1 MKPLLVSLA
10 LALAAASATAAEPVR
25 RIGVYVLPYYAAA
38 ADDGGRPQVAVGKA
52 FDERL
57 ASDDPAVIAEVEK
70 SIRAAPELVTPMTL
84 MVLAIR
90 LYDVGLR
97 DEAVFWFYAAKDRY
111 ATLAAVLDMSHPARA
126 QVAQATRD
134 FAVTAGPDLNGYA
147 FCDLGRQARQ
157 RQAALDWVAANPYR
171 ALFID
176 ALPARPGDRQAHL
189 EAALAE
195 LRTQAA
201 RERDALA
208 TPELRARVAAT
219 REANRMQDKYCW

>member
-1 MKPLLVSLA
+1 
-10 LALAAASATAAEPVR
+10 
-25 RIGVYVLPYYAAA
+25 
-38 ADDGGRPQVAVGKA
+38 
-52 FDERL
+52 
-57 ASDDPAVIAEVEK
+57 
-70 SIRAAPELVTPMTL
+70 MTL

-97 DEAVFWFYAAKDRY
+97 DEAVFWFYAAKHRC
-111 ATLAAVLDMSHPARA
+111 ATLAAVLDMSHPALA

-134 FAVTAGPDLNGYA
+134 FAVTAGPELNGYA

-157 RQAALDWVAANPYR
+157 RQAALGWVTQHPYR

-189 EAALAE
+189 EAALAD

-208 TPELRARVAAT
+208 TPELRARVAAA
-219 REANRMQDKYCW
+219 REANQMQAKYCW

>member
-57 ASDDPAVIAEVEK
+57 ASQDPAVIAEVEK

-111 ATLAAVLDMSHPARA
+111 ATLAAVLDMSHPALA

-176 ALPARPGDRQAHL
+176 ALPARPGERAAHL
-189 EAALAE
+189 EAALAG
-195 LRTQAA
+195 LRASAA
-201 RERDALA
+201 KEREYLA
-208 TPELRARVAAT
+208 TPEAAARLNSA
-219 REANRMQDKYCW
+219 REANHAAQRYCW

>member
-57 ASDDPAVIAEVEK
+57 ASQDPAVIAEVEK

-111 ATLAAVLDMSHPARA
+111 ATLAAVLDMSHPALA

-189 EAALAE
+189 EAALAD

-208 TPELRARVAAT
+208 TPELHARVAAT
-219 REANRMQDKYCW
+219 REANQMQDKYCW